1 MGSRRMGWRKREL
14 TMSKGVGST
23 FKEILMKLCQIVT
36 WIFNIKWAKIMCPV
50 VQILLEF
57 LQMCIDVWEILVNV
71 LHTLYIPVD
80 ILVSVIEFVRNAINV
95 INSSLNECA
104 PLPADVSVL
113 AQPVSANTN
122 ALSTLPMSTRC
133 WSSYVTFL
141 GNNQQL
147 SCTAQTLANL
157 GHFPLKESLRYTRC

>member
-50 VQILLEF
+50 VQFLLEF

-80 ILVSVIEFVRNAINV
+80 ILVSVIEFVRNTINV

-104 PLPADVSVL
+104 PLPA
-113 AQPVSANTN
+113 
-122 ALSTLPMSTRC
+122 
-133 WSSYVTFL
+133 VTFL

>member
-50 VQILLEF
+50 VQFLLEF

-104 PLPADVSVL
+104 PLPA
-113 AQPVSANTN
+113 
-122 ALSTLPMSTRC
+122 
-133 WSSYVTFL
+133 VTFL